1 MIIHLNIN
9 ILSSSF
15 FFFFFLINF
24 TLTLRNTMF
33 IHTNVHT
40 YGHKKKE
47 LACKVENAR
56 RKLKILFSFKLKFH
70 KSDSENE

>member
-1 MIIHLNIN
+1 MIIYLNIN
-9 ILSSSF
+9 IFSYS
-15 FFFFFLINF
+15 FFFFLINF
-24 TLTLRNTMF
+24 TLVLRNTMF
-33 IHTNVHT
+33 IHTNIHA

-56 RKLKILFSFKLKFH
+56 RKLKILFSSKLKFH